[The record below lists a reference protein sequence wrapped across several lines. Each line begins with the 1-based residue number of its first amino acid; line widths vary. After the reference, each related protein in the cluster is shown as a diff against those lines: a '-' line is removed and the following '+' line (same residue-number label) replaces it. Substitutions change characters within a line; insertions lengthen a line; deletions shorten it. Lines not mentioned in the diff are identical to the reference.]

1 MEDDLETLVLEIL
14 LARIPNW
21 VSEQM
26 VRSRVGYATPDEVTQ
41 ALADLVA
48 AGDVETEIDPTGI
61 IYYRLMRR
69 EGLPVR
75 RTVKIGDREIPRL
88 LENSSP
94 KFLPEHFNDAME
106 QLAELSTTLE
116 QRFKRLVAE
125 EQRRYWANVVG
136 IFSILVSVLALILTS
151 LPKIVS
157 DPNLP
162 FGAALLMNLS
172 QILPLAL
179 VLTVL
184 VVALRWIVR

>member
-1 MEDDLETLVLEIL
+1 MGEDLKTVILEIL

-21 VSEQM
+21 VSEQTI
-26 VRSRVGYATPDEVTQ
+26 RSRVGYDTSNK
-41 ALADLVA
+41 VA
-48 AGDVETEIDPTGI
+48 AALIELHTLGHVEREIDPGGI
-61 IYYRLMRR
+61 TYYRLKQH

-75 RTVKIGDREIPRL
+75 KTIKIGDREIPRL
-88 LENSSP
+88 LESSSP

-116 QRFKRLVAE
+116 QRFRRLVAE

-157 DPNLP
+157 DPTLP

-179 VLTVL
+179 VLAVL
-184 VVALRWIVR
+184 VLVLRWIVR